1 MSYKNIKIEIT
12 GGIAVLTLNRPE
24 VRNALDFETWEE
36 IRSGMRELG
45 RREGVQVIIFTGAG
59 GKAFASGTDIRAIHD
74 RTVAEQMNSEV
85 SDTLYEISTHKRPVI
100 AAIDGYALGGGCE
113 LAMACDIR
121 IATKKS
127 RFGQPEVGLGI
138 IPGAGG
144 TQRLQRLV
152 GIGKAKELIF
162 TGDIISAEEAERI
175 GLVEKVVEAATENPT
190 IKKGIF
196 TDLDGICKPETIL
209 ASNTSSIS
217 ITEIGAVTKRPE
229 QVIGMH
235 FFNPATVMKLVEV
248 IRGAKTSDE
257 TYSTIAA
264 LASELGKEPV
274 EVNEAPGFVV
284 NKILIPL
291 VNEGIDLVYT
301 GVASVEGV
309 DKAMKLGANH
319 PMGPLELGDLI
330 GLDVCLAIMDVLY
343 QETGDSKYRASLLLR
358 KMVRAGYLGRKT
370 GKGFYDYS
378 KK

>member
-175 GLVEKVVEAATENPT
+175 GLVA
-190 IKKGIF
+190 KKIRAKGPVAITLAKKAIQVGAD
-196 TDLDGICKPETIL
+196 TDLYSGLCFERYAQAL
-209 ASNTSSIS
+209 AYSTDDKAEG
-217 ITEIGAVTKRPE
+217 TQAFLEKRP
-229 QVIGMH
+229 
-235 FFNPATVMKLVEV
+235 PAFK
-248 IRGAKTSDE
+248 
-257 TYSTIAA
+257 
-264 LASELGKEPV
+264 GK
-274 EVNEAPGFVV
+274 
-284 NKILIPL
+284 
-291 VNEGIDLVYT
+291 
-301 GVASVEGV
+301 
-309 DKAMKLGANH
+309 
-319 PMGPLELGDLI
+319 
-330 GLDVCLAIMDVLY
+330 
-343 QETGDSKYRASLLLR
+343 
-358 KMVRAGYLGRKT
+358 
-370 GKGFYDYS
+370 
-378 KK
+378 